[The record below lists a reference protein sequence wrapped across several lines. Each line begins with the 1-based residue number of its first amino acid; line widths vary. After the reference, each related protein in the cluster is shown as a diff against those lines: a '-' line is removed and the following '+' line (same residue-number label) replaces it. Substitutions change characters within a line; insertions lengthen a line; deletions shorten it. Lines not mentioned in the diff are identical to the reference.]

1 MRWLYFAASAP
12 ITTDVDDAD
21 FEEEFQTLQAEMD
34 GSSLDEINKL
44 PQPVHSASTQADTS
58 STTLQSPGVEPALN
72 IKESIP
78 VKEMEDD
85 EESIEKAFAKLELE
99 LS

>member
-85 EESIEKAFAKLELE
+85 ESIEKAFAKLELE
-99 LS
+99 LA